1 MNSIKS
7 QHYLNQ
13 EQWKYTK
20 IDSFKNYNFNYKPL
34 NNSLNNRQ
42 CENHEILLHNGHLIQ
57 SGKTI
62 NKTTENKPKFIIILG
77 NFYSFESAEL
87 LKKRI
92 KAESEILRE
101 KKITIFK

>member
-42 CENHEILLHNGHLIQ
+42 CKNYEILLHNGYFIQ

-62 NKTTENKPKFIIILG
+62 NKNKIIVY
-77 NFYSFESAEL
+77 N
-87 LKKRI
+87 I
-92 KAESEILRE
+92 KDALN
-101 KKITIFK
+101 KKIKHLETLFNNIIPKYNDLYTKKFTIK